1 VNVDV
6 AVESKS
12 HSHVSA
18 FVGTAPALETR
29 AVIVAAAPTVAVTGS
44 MATVNG
50 AGAGAVTFTSTVAEA
65 VTLPFDTVTFAIK
78 MPDVGYGHDVV
89 IADVESVDGALE
101 SQSHVQEFGGGAPLT
116 RVTLAVSVVL
126 LPAAMVAG
134 DAETVTV

>member
-1 VNVDV
+1 MNVDV

-12 HSHVSA
+12 HSHVNE

-44 MATVNG
+44 MATVNP
-50 AGAGAVTFTSTVAEA
+50 AGAGAVTFTSTVADP

-78 MPDVGYGHDVV
+78 MPDVAYWHNVLT
-89 IADVESVDGALE
+89 ADVELVGGVLE

-116 RVTLAVSVVL
+116 RVTLAVSLVL
-126 LPAAMVAG
+126 SPAAMVAG
-134 DAETVTV
+134 DAETLTV